1 MPKPLLRC
9 PWADGSAA
17 YVDYQ
22 PLVNAEKL
30 YRSARWGRHLE
41 IFFLDTRSYRQANLD
56 PDAGAYPKTML
67 GDEQRRWLID
77 GLVRSKA
84 TWKVIVSSVPL
95 SIPTGGDGWA
105 DGGTR
110 QGFERELVA
119 MFTGLRAVQVRN
131 LVWLTTDVHFATG
144 FRSTPFP
151 GFRLLELTSGPLS
164 AGFFPR
170 QDLDPTLHPER
181 LYFHGP
187 ETPPASFDE
196 ARGYF
201 NFGELEVHPVFALP
215 GTPEILPLKAENH
228 IANKRG
234 SANAMPRTMSTRS
247 KGIKPIT
254 PRLPVRSQTWPSTG
268 TVWSAMVP
276 DRLT

>member
-1 MPKPLLRC
+1 
-9 PWADGSAA
+9 
-17 YVDYQ
+17 
-22 PLVNAEKL
+22 
-30 YRSARWGRHLE
+30 
-41 IFFLDTRSYRQANLD
+41 
-56 PDAGAYPKTML
+56 
-67 GDEQRRWLID
+67 
-77 GLVRSKA
+77 VRSKA

-170 QDLDPTLHPER
+170 RDLDPTLHPER

-201 NFGELEVHPVFALP
+201 NFGELEVDRDGGLVVRIV
-215 GTPEILPLKAENH
+215 TTD
-228 IANKRG
+228 G
-234 SANAMPRTMSTRS
+234 S
-247 KGIKPIT
+247 
-254 PRLPVRSQTWPSTG
+254 
-268 TVWSAMVP
+268 VP
-276 DRLT
+276 FERRFRPNS